1 MTQDYELDLEKEMDH
16 LSSENEIEDTL
27 EDYEQEEDDIEI
39 DFKNATVKMNM
50 LTNRAK
56 RAEEITEDKWVKCNR
71 ENREM
76 YEEFFATQKQLSKD
90 TTIQYKTCLKQFFYY
105 VYTDLVDKPLY
116 RITKRDFMRFMAS
129 MQDRGLSSSAIG
141 LRKSAVS
148 SLCTYIEN
156 IVSEDD
162 ERYRNF
168 RNITRGMPP
177 IPKTQTY
184 MKEPVSEEE
193 YETMKKY
200 FLQHKRYLPLAYLA
214 TLWGCGCRRSEAIQF
229 KTEILDYPIPEG
241 QNYIESHVVRG
252 KGAGKEG
259 KPLTYMIPLEV
270 LKYWKLYVENRG
282 FESKYIFAR
291 LENGQPKMI
300 SRQWSNRLCEG
311 VLSKIC
317 GRRITNHNF
326 KATIVTRLLEQG
338 VDMAIVSKEI
348 AHHNDMATT
357 QKFYDLRK
365 FEDKKKNIF
374 NDIKI

>member
-1 MTQDYELDLEKEMDH
+1 
-16 LSSENEIEDTL
+16 
-27 EDYEQEEDDIEI
+27 
-39 DFKNATVKMNM
+39 
-50 LTNRAK
+50 
-56 RAEEITEDKWVKCNR
+56 
-71 ENREM
+71 
-76 YEEFFATQKQLSKD
+76 
-90 TTIQYKTCLKQFFYY
+90 
-105 VYTDLVDKPLY
+105 
-116 RITKRDFMRFMAS
+116 
-129 MQDRGLSSSAIG
+129 
-141 LRKSAVS
+141 
-148 SLCTYIEN
+148 
-156 IVSEDD
+156 
-162 ERYRNF
+162 
-168 RNITRGMPP
+168 
-177 IPKTQTY
+177 
-184 MKEPVSEEE
+184 
-193 YETMKKY
+193 
-200 FLQHKRYLPLAYLA
+200 
-214 TLWGCGCRRSEAIQF
+214 
-229 KTEILDYPIPEG
+229 
-241 QNYIESHVVRG
+241 
-252 KGAGKEG
+252 
-259 KPLTYMIPLEV
+259 MIPLEV